1 MIYKDIL
8 KKALTSSNPPN
19 LLFSC
24 RDQSYS
30 YQLIK
35 DYLHKRWPHFQLR
48 KISERGQFEYYKY
61 SCYYEFSLEKMQT
74 KQGEAFWEILNGL
87 LSQGS
92 VTGERYWIVLKGD
105 ESIKK
110 SYQDRM
116 RFIIERHQCRATFLL
131 LTNNE
136 SHIIDPLK
144 SRFLIIRIPIIQKPI
159 QYNIYDKICDHIIEI
174 ITHDFDALTKDKL
187 HKIKD
192 ISHDILKYNLSI
204 SLLLRTLL
212 EKCIINNRW
221 IADIK
226 YKIVALIADYEI
238 KIRSSYRTMIYLES
252 LFIDLYY
259 ISFAHYKIN

>member
-1 MIYKDIL
+1 MIYEDIL
-8 KKALTSSNPPN
+8 TKALVSSNPPN
-19 LLFSC
+19 LLFSS

-30 YQLIK
+30 YQLIQK
-35 DYLHKRWPHFQLR
+35 YLHSRWPHFQLR
-48 KISERGQFEYYKY
+48 KIAEKGKFEYHKY

-74 KQGEAFWEILNGL
+74 KQSEAFWEVFNGL
-87 LSQGS
+87 FSQGS
-92 VTGERYWIVLKGD
+92 VTRERYWIVLKGD
-105 ESIKK
+105 DSIKK
-110 SYQDRM
+110 SYQDRL
-116 RFIIERHQCRATFLL
+116 RFIIERRQCKATFLL

-174 ITHDFDALTKDKL
+174 ITHDFDPLTKEK
-187 HKIKD
+187 HAKIKE

-204 SLLLRTLL
+204 SLFLRTLL
-212 EKCIINNRW
+212 EKCVINNRW

-226 YKIVALIADYEI
+226 YKIVALIADYDI

-252 LFIDLYY
+252 LFVDLYY